1 MCDMIGIRIVFPGKA
16 IVYIGSADGS
26 RVPVVREAR
35 PEDDL
40 LVQGIRQDTE
50 QSLDCLLYTSTGN
63 TCGYRFGIRYNRIYQ
78 IVDIFRIITVS
89 YTHLDVYKRQT
100 YDEE

>member
-1 MCDMIGIRIVFPGKA
+1 MERSLEPLCDMIGIRIFFPGKA

-26 RVPVVREAR
+26 LVPVGREAR

-50 QSLDCLLYTSTGN
+50 QTLDQYSSRDSDGITEIAVAFSA
-63 TCGYRFGIRYNRIYQ
+63 CG
-78 IVDIFRIITVS
+78 IIEADLAEVARTVS
-89 YTHLDVYKRQT
+89 
-100 YDEE
+100 

>member
-1 MCDMIGIRIVFPGKA
+1 MERSLEPLCDMIGIRSFLPGKA

-26 RVPVVREAR
+26 LVPVVREAR

-50 QSLDCLLYTSTGN
+50 QTLDQYS
-63 TCGYRFGIRYNRIYQ
+63 
-78 IVDIFRIITVS
+78 
-89 YTHLDVYKRQT
+89 
-100 YDEE
+100 